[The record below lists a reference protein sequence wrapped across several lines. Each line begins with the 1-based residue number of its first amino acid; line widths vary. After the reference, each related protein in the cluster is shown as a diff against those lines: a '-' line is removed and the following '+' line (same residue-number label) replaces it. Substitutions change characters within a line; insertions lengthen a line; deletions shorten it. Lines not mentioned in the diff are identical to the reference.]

1 MMLRFEKTKLLC
13 IIIIIL
19 TYCFKIFNMKEIR
32 KIIEKLGISAILLY
46 VFDFWEWIFCL
57 ITMKIT

>member
-13 IIIIIL
+13 IIITIL

-46 VFDFWEWIFCL
+46 VFNFWEWIFCL